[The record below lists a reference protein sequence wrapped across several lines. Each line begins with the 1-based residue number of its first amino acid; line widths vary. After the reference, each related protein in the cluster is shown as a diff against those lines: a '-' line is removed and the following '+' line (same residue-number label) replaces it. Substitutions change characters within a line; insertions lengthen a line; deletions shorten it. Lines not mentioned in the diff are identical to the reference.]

1 VDLLGW
7 SLIILL
13 FVIGMAG
20 AIYPLLPGVVAIFAA
35 FLVYGWFFEFEPFG
49 TWFWIFQTFI
59 LIIIFV
65 ADYLVSA
72 LGIKKYGGSKAA
84 FWGSTIGILI
94 GPFIIPVG
102 GLIIGPFVGAVIGEL
117 LNRVPLKKAFHIGWI
132 SLLSLLSSMV
142 VKIILQ
148 AVMIGVFLYSIF

>member
-1 VDLLGW
+1 VEFIGW
-7 SLIILL
+7 FLIILL
-13 FVIGMAG
+13 FILGMAG
-20 AIYPLLPGVVAIFAA
+20 AIYPVLPGVIAVYGA
-35 FLVYGWFFEFEPFG
+35 FLVYGVFFGFEPLG
-49 TWFWIFQTFI
+49 MWFWVFQTFI

-72 LGIKKYGGSKAA
+72 LGIKKFGGSKAA
-84 FWGSTIGILI
+84 LWGSTIGLLI

-132 SLLSLLSSMV
+132 SLLSLFSSMV

-148 AVMIGVFLYSIF
+148 TVMIGVFLYSIF